1 MESMFTGFIGLIF
14 GLFIIVCIF
23 ILCRELMCWYWK
35 INKSIEN
42 QDKIIFL
49 LERLVNKQST
59 TPIQNG
65 VDINTV
71 TGYEG
76 YIGQQVEVI
85 QKNGLKLTGEVVAS
99 DAPEEFL
106 ALFTS
111 GNILKIKLDFI
122 KEVKIR
128 N

>member
-1 MESMFTGFIGLIF
+1 MEHMLIGLIWLLVII
-14 GLFIIVCIF
+14 GVLFF
-23 ILCRELMCWYWK
+23 CRELMCWYWK

-42 QDKIIFL
+42 QEKIIFL
-49 LERLVNKQST
+49 LEQLVNKQST
-59 TPIQNG
+59 TPIQNR

-111 GNILKIKLDFI
+111 GNILKIKLEFI

>member
-1 MESMFTGFIGLIF
+1 MEHMPIGFIWLLAVIGIF
-14 GLFIIVCIF
+14 F
-23 ILCRELMCWYWK
+23 LCRELMCWYWK

-42 QDKIIFL
+42 QERIILL
-49 LERLVNKQST
+49 LEQLVNKQSI
-59 TPIQNG
+59 TPLHNS

-99 DAPEEFL
+99 DVPEEFL
-106 ALFTS
+106 ALFTN
-111 GNILKIKLDFI
+111 GGILKIKLEFI
-122 KEVKIR
+122 KEVKVR